1 LVPPLAPKS
10 PTEPPHEDI
19 ENLDADDDLA
29 RGRVLG
35 TVELTEEEL
44 RLLLGEDDD
53 Q

>member
-1 LVPPLAPKS
+1 M
-10 PTEPPHEDI
+10 EPPPEAPRDGLD
-19 ENLDADDDLA
+19 NLDGDDELA

-53 Q
+53 H